1 MRCRIEVEER
11 RTRAGLRWEPP
22 AVKLNPTITDG
33 LEAEIRVVLNAI
45 PVDSNQCMLHVIVKV
60 E

>member
-1 MRCRIEVEER
+1 MEER